1 MEKTV
6 SLAPGTPSAASA
18 RRRQRAHFSRCSI
31 GSSIELVTVG
41 GEIDAANALSL
52 GKFVEEDLDSTS
64 RLIVDLRGLSFFGT
78 QGFSILHRINVMCSR
93 YAVNWVVIP
102 GAEVDRV
109 LRICD
114 PDACLLVADTLNEA
128 ITAATRPPRSHLRLV
143 SGAS

>member
-1 MEKTV
+1 MEITV
-6 SLAPGTPSAASA
+6 SLAPGTPSATSS
-18 RRRQRAHFSRCSI
+18 RRRQRAHYSRCSI
-31 GSSIELVTVG
+31 GSSIELVTVE

-64 RLIVDLRGLSFFGT
+64 RLIVDLRGLNFFGT

-93 YAVNWVVIP
+93 HAVNWVVIP

-114 PDACLLVADTLNEA
+114 PDACLLVAETLNEA

-143 SGAS
+143 SGAR